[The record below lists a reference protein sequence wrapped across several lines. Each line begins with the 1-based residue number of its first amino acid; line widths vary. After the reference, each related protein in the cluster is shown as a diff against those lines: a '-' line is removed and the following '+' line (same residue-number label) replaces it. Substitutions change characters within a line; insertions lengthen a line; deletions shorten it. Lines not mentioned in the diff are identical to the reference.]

1 MDDFPIAWQMEFNL
15 SQSVHPGTSQDHQTT
30 RCEAT
35 PWEIRAELHTND
47 WDLQKGV
54 AGIWDEGPVT
64 LSTFSFYERM
74 SAFFPTLGVSY
85 K

>member
-1 MDDFPIAWQMEFNL
+1 MGGPKAACTATKCHPTMDDFPIAWQMEFNL

-54 AGIWDEGPVT
+54 AGI
-64 LSTFSFYERM
+64 
-74 SAFFPTLGVSY
+74 
-85 K
+85 